1 MWASDLKQAR
11 KVRHVLY
18 RLIQGF
24 YRPGQNG
31 HTRMKYALKR
41 LNRMRSDLV
50 RPPLKQLDDQ
60 EKNRVERILDD
71 LRSETVN

>member
-1 MWASDLKQAR
+1 
-11 KVRHVLY
+11 
-18 RLIQGF
+18 
-24 YRPGQNG
+24 
-31 HTRMKYALKR
+31 MKYALKR

-71 LRSETVN
+71 LQSETMN